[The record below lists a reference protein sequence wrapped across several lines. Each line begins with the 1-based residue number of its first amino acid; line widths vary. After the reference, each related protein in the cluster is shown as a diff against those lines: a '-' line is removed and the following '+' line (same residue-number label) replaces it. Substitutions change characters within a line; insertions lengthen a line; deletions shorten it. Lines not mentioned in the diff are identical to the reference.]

1 VNSLSSAAHFPILLV
16 ASLFLIMSFRGC
28 DEGTIMRYA

>member
-1 VNSLSSAAHFPILLV
+1 VNSLSSVTYFSILPV

-28 DEGTIMRYA
+28 DEGTIM